1 MLRPLVVLVALG
13 PLACGTTHSQA
24 AREGEPL
31 TAPVKLDTARREPR
45 RESERRREALPERG
59 HLGEDIAARATRLV
73 GVPSLSTVDRSVPDD
88 CTGIVRHVYA
98 RAGIDLMKG
107 EHHPGQGGVTHI
119 YENARRRGAVHRKR
133 PRPGDLVF
141 FQETYDR
148 NRDGRRN
155 DGLTHIGVVE
165 RVEPSGVVLF
175 IHRGG
180 KGIARAR
187 LFLPEPET
195 HRRESTREV
204 LNDYLRRA
212 SRTQRAYL
220 TGELF
225 VGYASP
231 EPLLPSAPVAS
242 SP

>member
-1 MLRPLVVLVALG
+1 MLRPLAVLVALG
-13 PLACGTTHSQA
+13 PLACGTTHPQA
-24 AREGEPL
+24 AREGVPL
-31 TAPVKLDTARREPR
+31 RPAFEGEQGFKTAPEKLTSRRGVQPG
-45 RESERRREALPERG
+45 SG
-59 HLGEDIAARATRLV
+59 HLGEEISARAARLV
-73 GVPSLSTVDRSVPDD
+73 GVPSLRAVDRSVPDD

-98 RAGIDLMKG
+98 REGIDLMKG
-107 EHHPGQGGVTHI
+107 EHRAGEGGVTHI

-141 FQETYDR
+141 FRETYDR

-165 RVEPSGVVLF
+165 RVEPDGVVLF

-195 HRRESTREV
+195 HRRKGTREV

-212 SRTQRAYL
+212 SRTDRAYL

-231 EPLLPSAPVAS
+231 EPLAPAAPVAS
-242 SP
+242 RP